1 MLIEMDFNSDE
12 ALYIQLRNQIILGI
26 AKETLKDGDSLPSVR
41 QMANELGVNMHTVN
55 KAYALLRQDGYVK
68 LDRRNG
74 AVVSVSLENRAHHVE
89 NLHSDMEMIVA
100 QAICKEVS
108 LDEMQTLVRDMYAAF
123 LAETAEEAAVAEE
136 LSELQQAIRR
146 AEQQEQ
152 KTESEKEELK

>member
-26 AKETLKDGDSLPSVR
+26 AKETLKDGESLPSVR

-74 AVVSVSLENRAHHVE
+74 AVVS
-89 NLHSDMEMIVA
+89 
-100 QAICKEVS
+100 CKEVS
-108 LDEMQTLVRDMYAAF
+108 LDEMQALVRDMYAAF

-152 KTESEKEELK
+152 KAESEKKN